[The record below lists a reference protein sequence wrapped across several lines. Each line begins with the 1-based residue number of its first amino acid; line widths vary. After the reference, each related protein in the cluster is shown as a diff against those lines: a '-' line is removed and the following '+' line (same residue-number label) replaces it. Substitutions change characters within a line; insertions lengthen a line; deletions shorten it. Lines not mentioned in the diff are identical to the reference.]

1 MIALI
6 LKIVTCYSK
15 INDYR
20 YNSML
25 SIQLLRSLYQL
36 RFGERSEALSHQK
49 VVDLTM
55 AVDKKTLKE
64 LFTRTLKTRLF
75 EEKVWDLFGENVV
88 PGTLHL
94 YLGQEGVA
102 AGVTTALKDSDW
114 IQSSHRGHGHV
125 IAKGANMNAALAE
138 LLGKKTGSCKGKG
151 GSMHITQFDVGI
163 LGATGVVASG
173 LPIAVGAALSCQ
185 MRKTADVVV
194 CFFGDGASN
203 NGTFGESLNMSAI
216 WKLPLVWIVE
226 NNFYAM
232 GTPIKLTCPSSTV
245 AQRAEGYCIPS
256 QVVDGNNA
264 LEVYE
269 ATAEAVKRAR
279 EGGGPT
285 LIECQTYRMKGHS
298 RFDPAKYR
306 PQEEADYWLSEEKD
320 AVNVIQK
327 IAIDQGAIT
336 EKDAEKIRANLQ
348 KEVDRAGD
356 FAKKSDFPEPEE
368 TLDDVYAEVR

>member
-1 MIALI
+1 
-6 LKIVTCYSK
+6 
-15 INDYR
+15 
-20 YNSML
+20 
-25 SIQLLRSLYQL
+25 
-36 RFGERSEALSHQK
+36 
-49 VVDLTM
+49 M

-75 EEKVWDLFGENVV
+75 EEKVWNLFGENIV

-94 YLGQEGVA
+94 YLGQEAVA
-102 AGVTTALKDSDW
+102 AGVTTALKKSDW

-125 IAKGANMNAALAE
+125 VAKGANMNAALAE

-151 GSMHITQFDVGI
+151 GSMHITQLDVGV

-185 MRKTADVVV
+185 MRKTDDVVV

-245 AQRAEGYCIPS
+245 AQRADGYCIPS

-269 ATAEAVKRAR
+269 ATIEAVKRAR

-327 IAIDQGAIT
+327 IAIEQGAIT
-336 EKDAEKIRANLQ
+336 EKDADKIRTKLQ
-348 KEVDRAGD
+348 KAVDKAGD
-356 FAKKSDFPEPEE
+356 FAKESDFPEPEE
-368 TLDDVYAEVR
+368 ALDDVFAEAF

>member
-1 MIALI
+1 
-6 LKIVTCYSK
+6 
-15 INDYR
+15 
-20 YNSML
+20 
-25 SIQLLRSLYQL
+25 
-36 RFGERSEALSHQK
+36 
-49 VVDLTM
+49 M
-55 AVDKKTLKE
+55 AIDKKTLKE
-64 LFTRTLKTRLF
+64 LYSRTLKIRLF
-75 EEKVWDLFGENVV
+75 EEKVWDLFGENIV

-94 YLGQEGVA
+94 YLGQEAVA

-125 IAKGANMNAALAE
+125 IGKGADMNAALAE

-151 GSMHITQFDVGI
+151 GSMHITQFDAGV

-185 MRKTADVVV
+185 MRKTNDVVV

-216 WKLPLVWIVE
+216 WKLPVVWIVE

-232 GTPIKLTCPSSTV
+232 GTPIKMTCPSATV
-245 AQRAEGYCIPS
+245 AQRAEGYCIPNR
-256 QVVDGNNA
+256 VVDGNNP

-269 ATAEAVKRAR
+269 AAVEAVKRAR
-279 EGGGPT
+279 AGEGPS

-306 PQEEADYWLSEEKD
+306 PRDEADKWLSPERD
-320 AVNVIQK
+320 AVQIIKK
-327 IAIDQGAIT
+327 IALEQGAII
-336 EKDAEKIRANLQ
+336 EKEAEKMRTALQ
-348 KEVDRAGD
+348 KEVDRAAE
-356 FAKKSDFPEPEE
+356 FAKKSDYPEPEE
-368 TLDDVYAEVR
+368 ALDDVFAEAI

>member
-1 MIALI
+1 
-6 LKIVTCYSK
+6 
-15 INDYR
+15 
-20 YNSML
+20 
-25 SIQLLRSLYQL
+25 
-36 RFGERSEALSHQK
+36 
-49 VVDLTM
+49 M

-64 LFTRTLKTRLF
+64 LFTRTLKIRLF
-75 EEKVWDLFGENVV
+75 EEKVWNLFGENIV

-94 YLGQEGVA
+94 YLGQEAVA
-102 AGVTTALKDSDW
+102 AGVTTALKKSDW

-125 IAKGANMNAALAE
+125 VAKGADMNAALAE

-151 GSMHITQFDVGI
+151 GSMHITQFDVGV

-185 MRKTADVVV
+185 MRKTDDVVA

-232 GTPIKLTCPSSTV
+232 GTPISLTCPSSTV
-245 AQRAEGYCIPS
+245 AQRAEAYCIPS
-256 QVVDGNNA
+256 KVVDGNNA
-264 LEVYE
+264 VEVYE
-269 ATAEAVKRAR
+269 ATIEAVKRAR
-279 EGGGPT
+279 EGSGPT

-306 PQEEADYWLSEEKD
+306 PQEEVDYWLSEEKD

-327 IAIDQGAIT
+327 IAIEQGAIT
-336 EKDAEKIRANLQ
+336 EKDADKIRTKLQ
-348 KEVDRAGD
+348 KDVDKAGE
-356 FAKKSDFPEPEE
+356 FAKNSDFPEPEE
-368 TLDDVYAEVR
+368 ALDDVYAEAI

>member
-1 MIALI
+1 
-6 LKIVTCYSK
+6 
-15 INDYR
+15 
-20 YNSML
+20 
-25 SIQLLRSLYQL
+25 
-36 RFGERSEALSHQK
+36 
-49 VVDLTM
+49 M

-75 EEKVWDLFGENVV
+75 EEKVWDLFGENIV

-102 AGVTTALKDSDW
+102 AGVTTALKNSDW

-125 IAKGANMNAALAE
+125 VAKGADMNAALAE

-151 GSMHITQFDVGI
+151 GSMHITQFDVGV

-185 MRKTADVVV
+185 MRKTDDVVV

-216 WKLPLVWIVE
+216 WKLPLIWIVE
-226 NNFYAM
+226 NNLYAM
-232 GTPIKLTCPSSTV
+232 GTPIKMTCPSATI
-245 AQRAEGYCIPS
+245 AQRADGYCIPS
-256 QVVDGNNA
+256 VVVDGNDA
-264 LEVYE
+264 VAVYE
-269 ATAEAVKRAR
+269 ATVEAVKRAR

-285 LIECQTYRMKGHS
+285 LIECQTYRMRGHS

-306 PQEEADYWLSEEKD
+306 PEEEAKHWLSEERD
-320 AVNVIQK
+320 AVRIIQQK
-327 IAIDQGAIT
+327 AIEQGAIT
-336 EKDAEKIRANLQ
+336 EKDAEKIRTKLQ
-348 KEVDRAGD
+348 KEVDKAGE
-356 FAKKSDFPEPEE
+356 FAKKSDFPDPEE
-368 TLDDVYAEVR
+368 ALDDVYAEAF

>member
-1 MIALI
+1 
-6 LKIVTCYSK
+6 
-15 INDYR
+15 
-20 YNSML
+20 
-25 SIQLLRSLYQL
+25 
-36 RFGERSEALSHQK
+36 
-49 VVDLTM
+49 M

-75 EEKVWDLFGENVV
+75 EEKVWDLFGENIV

-94 YLGQEGVA
+94 CLGQEAVA
-102 AGVTTALKDSDW
+102 AGVSVALKDSDW

-125 IAKGANMNAALAE
+125 VAKGADMSAALAE

-151 GSMHITQFDVGI
+151 GSMHITQFDVGV
-163 LGATGVVASG
+163 LGATGVVGSG

-185 MRKTADVVV
+185 MRKTDDVVV
-194 CFFGDGASN
+194 CYFGDGASN

-245 AQRAEGYCIPS
+245 AQRAEAYCIPS
-256 QVVDGNNA
+256 KVVDGNNT

-269 ATAEAVKRAR
+269 AAVEAVKRAR

-306 PQEEADYWLSEEKD
+306 PQEEADYWLSDEKD

-327 IAIDQGAIT
+327 IALEQGAIT
-336 EKDAEKIRANLQ
+336 EKEAEKIREKLQ
-348 KEVDRAGD
+348 KEVDKAGE

-368 TLDDVYAEVR
+368 ALDDVFAEAI

>member
-1 MIALI
+1 
-6 LKIVTCYSK
+6 
-15 INDYR
+15 
-20 YNSML
+20 
-25 SIQLLRSLYQL
+25 
-36 RFGERSEALSHQK
+36 
-49 VVDLTM
+49 M

-64 LFTRTLKTRLF
+64 LYARTLKVRLF
-75 EEKVWDLFGENVV
+75 EEEVWDLFGQNVV

-94 YLGQEGVA
+94 YLGQEAVA

-114 IQSSHRGHGHV
+114 IQSTHRGHGHV
-125 IAKGANMNAALAE
+125 VAKGADMNAALAE

-151 GSMHITQFDVGI
+151 GSMHITEFGAGV

-185 MRKTADVVV
+185 MRGTKDVVA

-216 WKLPLVWIVE
+216 WKLPVIWVVE

-232 GTPIKLTCPSSTV
+232 GTPIKLTCPSQSI
-245 AQRAEGYCIPS
+245 AQRGEAYCIPS
-256 QVVDGNNA
+256 KVVDGNNA

-269 ATAEAVKRAR
+269 ATVEAVKRAR

-306 PQEEADYWLSEEKD
+306 PEDEAEHWLNRD
-320 AVNVIQK
+320 AVEIIRKIVIEK
-327 IAIDQGAIT
+327 GAIT
-336 EKDAEKIRANLQ
+336 EKEADKIRDKLL
-348 KEVDRAGD
+348 KEVKKASK
-356 FAKKSDFPEPEE
+356 FALDSDYPDPEE
-368 TLDDVYAEVR
+368 ALDDVYAEAL

>member
-1 MIALI
+1 M
-6 LKIVTCYSK
+6 V
-15 INDYR
+15 
-20 YNSML
+20 
-25 SIQLLRSLYQL
+25 
-36 RFGERSEALSHQK
+36 
-49 VVDLTM
+49 
-55 AVDKKTLKE
+55 VDKKTLKE
-64 LFTRTLKTRLF
+64 LFSRTLKIRLF
-75 EEKVWDLFGENVV
+75 EEKVWDLFGENIV

-94 YLGQEGVA
+94 YLGQEAVA
-102 AGVTTALKDSDW
+102 AGVTTALKKSDW

-125 IAKGANMNAALAE
+125 VAKGADMNAALAE

-151 GSMHITQFDVGI
+151 GSMHISQLDVGV

-185 MRKTADVVV
+185 MRKTDDVVV

-232 GTPIKLTCPSSTV
+232 GTPIKMTCPSTTV

-256 QVVDGNNA
+256 KVVDGNNA
-264 LEVYE
+264 VEVYE
-269 ATAEAVKRAR
+269 ATIEAVKRAR

-327 IAIDQGAIT
+327 IAIEQGAIT
-336 EKDAEKIRANLQ
+336 EKDADKIRAKLQ
-348 KEVDRAGD
+348 KDVDKAGE
-356 FAKKSDFPEPEE
+356 FAKNSDFPEPEE
-368 TLDDVYAEVR
+368 ALDDVFAEAI

>member
-1 MIALI
+1 
-6 LKIVTCYSK
+6 
-15 INDYR
+15 
-20 YNSML
+20 
-25 SIQLLRSLYQL
+25 
-36 RFGERSEALSHQK
+36 
-49 VVDLTM
+49 M

-64 LFTRTLKTRLF
+64 LFSRTLKIRLF
-75 EEKVWDLFGENVV
+75 EEKVWDLFGENIV

-94 YLGQEGVA
+94 YLGQEAVA
-102 AGVTTALKDSDW
+102 AGVTTALKKSDW

-125 IAKGANMNAALAE
+125 VAKGADMNAALAE

-151 GSMHITQFDVGI
+151 GSMHITQLDVGV

-185 MRKTADVVV
+185 MRKTDDVVV

-232 GTPIKLTCPSSTV
+232 GTPIKMTCPSSTV
-245 AQRAEGYCIPS
+245 AQRAEAYCIPS
-256 QVVDGNNA
+256 KVVDGNNA
-264 LEVYE
+264 VEVYE
-269 ATAEAVKRAR
+269 ATVEAVKRAR

-327 IAIDQGAIT
+327 IAIEQGAIT
-336 EKDAEKIRANLQ
+336 EKDADKIRGKLQ
-348 KEVDRAGD
+348 KAVDKAGE
-356 FAKKSDFPEPEE
+356 FAKNSDFPEPEE
-368 TLDDVYAEVR
+368 ALDDVFAEAI